1 MHSRSADGAGPEI
14 AVFSGKTREPVPECD
29 AMTQHRRMN
38 LGAFI
43 HETGQH
49 VAAWRHPGAYAH
61 SGADFSHMVDV
72 ARTAERGKFDLLF
85 LADSAAVSVFGSAE
99 SRGRMGKVVKFE
111 PITVLSALAS
121 VTTHLGF
128 VATCSSTYNEPYTL
142 ARQFASL
149 DQISGG
155 RAGWNLVTSNNEAEA
170 FNHGRDAHYAHAERY
185 DRAAEFAQ
193 VVTGLWDSWDEDAFI
208 RDQETGVYYDPE
220 KMHTLNHR
228 GKYFAVRGP
237 LNVARSPQGRPVLVQ
252 AGASDT
258 GRDLAAQTAE
268 LVFTA
273 QTTFEQAAEFYAD
286 VRARLPRSGRSQD
299 TMKILPGLY
308 PVVGR
313 TASEARE
320 KFDFLQSLIHP
331 SVGLAVLEHTIG
343 VKLSG
348 YPLDGPVPE
357 MADTNGPLSRQRLL
371 LEAARRDKLT
381 LWELCLLNAGP
392 RGHLL
397 TIGTPAEIAD
407 VMEHWFRNG
416 ACDGFNVMPAWL
428 PGSLTD
434 FVDMVIPE
442 LQRRGLFRS
451 EYEGTT
457 LRANLGLPT
466 PASRFQSIPMVA
478 Q

>member
-1 MHSRSADGAGPEI
+1 MR
-14 AVFSGKTREPVPECD
+14 
-29 AMTQHRRMN
+29 
-38 LGAFI
+38 LGAFV

-49 VAAWRHPGAYAH
+49 VAGWRHPGAHAE
-61 SGADFSHMVDV
+61 SGTVFAQAVDF

-85 LADSAAVSVFGSAE
+85 LADSAAVSVFGTQE
-99 SRGRMGKVVKFE
+99 SRGRMGKTVRFE
-111 PITVLSALAS
+111 PVTLLSALSA
-121 VTTHLGF
+121 VTTHLGL
-128 VATCSSTYNEPYTL
+128 VGTCSSTFNEPYTL
-142 ARQFASL
+142 ARQFASM

-170 FNHGRDAHYAHAERY
+170 FNHGLDRHHAHADRY
-185 DRAAEFAQ
+185 DRAAEFAD

-208 RDQETGVYYDPE
+208 RDQASGVYYDPE

-228 GKYFAVRGP
+228 GKHFSVRGP

-258 GRDLAAQTAE
+258 GRDLAARCAE

-273 QTTFEQAAEFYAD
+273 QTTFEQAVEFYGD
-286 VRARLPRSGRSQD
+286 VRSRLPGYGRTQAEV
-299 TMKILPGLY
+299 KIMPGLY

-313 TASEARE
+313 TESEARE

-343 VKLSG
+343 VPNLSR

-357 MADTNGPLSRQRLL
+357 MGDTNGPLSRQRLL

-397 TIGTPAEIAD
+397 TIGTPAQIAD

-442 LQRRGLFRS
+442 LQRRGLFRT
-451 EYEGTT
+451 EYEAKT
-457 LRANLGLPT
+457 LRENLGLPR
-466 PASRFQSIPMVA
+466 PVSRFHLRDA
-478 Q
+478 E

>member
-1 MHSRSADGAGPEI
+1 MISEAG
-14 AVFSGKTREPVPECD
+14 
-29 AMTQHRRMN
+29 RRMMH
-38 LGAFI
+38 LGAFV

-49 VAAWRHPGAYAH
+49 VAAWRHPGAFAE
-61 SGADFSHMVDV
+61 SGTVFAQAMEV
-72 ARTAERGKFDLLF
+72 AKTAERGKFDLLF
-85 LADSAAVSVFGSAE
+85 LADSAAVSVHGSPE
-99 SRGRMGKVVKFE
+99 SRGRMGKTVKFE
-111 PITVLSALAS
+111 PITILSALAA
-121 VTTHLGF
+121 VTSNLGL

-170 FNHGRDAHYAHAERY
+170 FNHGRDKHAAHADRY
-185 DRAAEFAQ
+185 DRAQEFAD
-193 VVTGLWDSWDEDAFI
+193 VVNGLWDSWDEDAFI
-208 RDQETGVYYDPE
+208 RDKDSGVYYDTT
-220 KMHTLNHR
+220 KMHVLNHR
-228 GKYFAVRGP
+228 GPHFSVRGP
-237 LNVARSPQGRPVLVQ
+237 LNVARSSQGRPVLVQ

-258 GRDLAAQTAE
+258 GRDLAARLAE

-273 QTTFEQAAEFYAD
+273 QTTFEQASEFYGD
-286 VRARLPRSGRSQD
+286 VRARLPRFGRLD
-299 TMKILPGLY
+299 GEVKIMPGIY

-313 TASEARE
+313 TEAEARE

-343 VKLSG
+343 VSNLAR

-357 MADTNGPLSRQRLL
+357 MGDTNGPLSRQRLL

-397 TIGTPAEIAD
+397 SIGTPHQIAD
-407 VMEHWFRNG
+407 VMEHWFLNG
-416 ACDGFNVMPAWL
+416 AADGFNVMPAWL

-442 LQRRGLFRS
+442 LQRRGLFRT
-451 EYEGTT
+451 EYEGRT
-457 LRANLGLPT
+457 LRDNLGLPV
-466 PASRFQSIPMVA
+466 PVSRWQSVPMVA